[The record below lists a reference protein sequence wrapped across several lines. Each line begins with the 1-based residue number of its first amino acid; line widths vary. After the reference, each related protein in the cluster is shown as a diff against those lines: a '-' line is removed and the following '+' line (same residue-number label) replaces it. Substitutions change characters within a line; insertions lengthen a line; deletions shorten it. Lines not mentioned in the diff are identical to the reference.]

1 MTQNAIE
8 CLHSVIWS
16 QSSKNTHESLLAV
29 ERAAAEAVSRFNQG
43 MAETNRAVAEQLG
56 YSPGSCLIRRS
67 LEKDRKRL
75 CKAYKGHTE
84 SEKLKRRMSK
94 RHKPNS
100 SRVAR
105 NDVGN

>member
-1 MTQNAIE
+1 M
-8 CLHSVIWS
+8 
-16 QSSKNTHESLLAV
+16 
-29 ERAAAEAVSRFNQG
+29 ERAVAEAVSRFNQG
-43 MAETNRAVAEQLG
+43 MVETKRAVAEQLG

-75 CKAYKGHTE
+75 CKANKRHTE

-100 SRVAR
+100 SQVAR
-105 NDVGN
+105 HDVGN